1 MKKIISFSVWGNNPK
16 YTLGAVRN
24 AELTP
29 EVYPG
34 WISRFYLGTSVDSGI
49 VKILQNLPST
59 EVIIMPE
66 EGNWTGMFWR
76 FYPASEEDVEV
87 MVSRDSDSRIDQRE
101 KLAVDQWLE
110 SGKSLHIMRDHP
122 EHTSLIMGGMWG
134 VRNGAIKNIRGLINE
149 YHKGN
154 FWQVDQNFLNAVI
167 YPQLKDDAFIHD
179 EYQNY
184 EVNKNNFPNAR
195 NGRDFVG
202 QRVSEF
208 EERE

>member
-1 MKKIISFSVWGNNPK
+1 MKKIISFSVWGDNPK

-29 EVYPG
+29 EIYPG
-34 WISRFYLGTSVDSGI
+34 WISRFYLGTSVDAGI

-59 EVIIMPE
+59 EIVIMPE
-66 EGNWTGMFWR
+66 AGNWTGMFWR
-76 FYPASEEDVEV
+76 FYPASEDDVEV
-87 MVSRDSDSRIDQRE
+87 MVSRDSDSRIDERE

-134 VRNGAIKNIRGLINE
+134 VRGGVIKNIRGLIDE
-149 YHKGN
+149 YQKGN

-167 YPQLKDDAFIHD
+167 YPQLKDDAFVHD

-184 EVNKNNFPNAR
+184 EQIKHNFPSQR
-195 NGRDFVG
+195 HGRDFVG